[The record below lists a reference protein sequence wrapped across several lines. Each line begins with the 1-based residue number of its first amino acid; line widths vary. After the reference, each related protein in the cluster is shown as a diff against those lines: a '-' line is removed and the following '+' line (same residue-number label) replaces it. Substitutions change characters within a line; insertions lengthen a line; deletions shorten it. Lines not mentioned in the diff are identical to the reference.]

1 MPIPPIRIRTRN
13 AAPVRADGAFVLY
26 WMIATRRVH
35 DNFALQRA
43 IELGHELGR
52 PVLIFEPLRCG
63 YRWVSARHHRFVLDG
78 MEDNRS
84 ACDRAGVAYLP
95 WVERSEG
102 EGRGLLEHLASQACC
117 VVTDAWPCFFLPR
130 MVDAAADRLPVRLE
144 DVDSNGLLPLALPG
158 RDFTAAVHFRRFAQK
173 CWLDRTPTFPDE
185 DPLSAAPDG
194 AIDVPSTLGDRW
206 QVAPRGL
213 LDGTDGA
220 AFTSLPIPA
229 EPGVTLLRGGTVEAR
244 RRLERFVAERLAR
257 YGDDRDHPTAD
268 ATSGLSPWLHFGH
281 VSAHEIFRAVTAAE
295 GWTRDALADSA
306 RGSRTGWWGM
316 GDNAEAFIDQV
327 LTWRELGYGFAWHR
341 PDEVDRF
348 DALPGWALET
358 LADHAED
365 ERPYLYDAGTL
376 ERAETHDE
384 LWNAAQRQ
392 LVEEGVMHNYLRML
406 WGKKVLHWSASPRE
420 AFDLLMELNNRYA
433 VDGRDPNSYSGI
445 AWVFGRFDR
454 AWGPER
460 PIFGKVRYM
469 TSDSTRRKLRVNDY
483 LKRYGPDR
491 LL

>member
-35 DNFALQRA
+35 HNFALQRA
-43 IELGHELGR
+43 VELAVELGR
-52 PVLIFEPLRCG
+52 PVLVFEPLRVG
-63 YRWVSARHHRFVLDG
+63 YRWVSARMHRFVLDG
-78 MEDNRS
+78 MEDNRA
-84 ACDRAGVAYLP
+84 ACETAGVAYLP

-102 EGRGLLEHLASQACC
+102 DGSGLLEHLAEQACC

-130 MVDAAADRLPVRLE
+130 MVSAAADRLPVRLE
-144 DVDSNGLLPLALPG
+144 DVDSNGLLPLELPG
-158 RDFTAAVHFRRFAQK
+158 RSFTAAVHYRRFMQK
-173 CWLDRTPTFPDE
+173 CWLGRTPTFPDAS
-185 DPLSAAPDG
+185 PLDDAPGGDL
-194 AIDVPSTLGDRW
+194 DVDALLGERW
-206 QVAPRGL
+206 KRAPTGL
-213 LDGTDGA
+213 LDGTDGE
-220 AFTSLPIPA
+220 AFASLPIPA
-229 EPGVTLLRGGTVEAR
+229 QPTVTLMRGGTAEAR
-244 RRLERFVAERLAR
+244 RRLDRFVGDRLTR
-257 YGDDRDHPTAD
+257 YSDDRDHPTAE

-281 VSAHEIFRAVTAAE
+281 VSPWEIFEAVVEAE
-295 GWTRDALADSA
+295 SWSRDRLGDSA
-306 RGSRTGWWGM
+306 RGSRSEWWGM
-316 GDNAEAFIDQV
+316 SEDAEAFVDQV
-327 LTWRELGYGFAWHR
+327 LTWRELGHGFAWHR
-341 PDEVDRF
+341 PDAVD
-348 DALPGWALET
+348 DYDSLPAWALET
-358 LADHAED
+358 LSEHEGD
-365 ERPYLYDAGTL
+365 ERPQLYDAQTF

-420 AFDLLMELNNRYA
+420 AFELLIELNNRYA

-460 PIFGKVRYM
+460 EIFGKVRYM
-469 TSDSTRRKLRVNDY
+469 TSASTRRKLRVNDY